1 MAKMKGRLVDRNRLV
16 KKYSYVRAPKRLT
29 YLGDR
34 DMELE
39 AVQASFSNESSKY
52 VSFEFP
58 FKDTNYQ
65 VSLTTRQTE
74 NESGNDASAAV
85 TLSVDSGSKT
95 ENGFTILASAPFT
108 GEVDVIVV
116 AIS

>member
-16 KKYSYVRAPKRLT
+16 KKYSYVRAPKRLP

-39 AVQASFSNESSKY
+39 AVQVSFSNESSKQ

-58 FKDTNYQ
+58 FNDANYQ
-65 VSLTTRQTE
+65 VSLTSRQTE
-74 NESGNDASAAV
+74 SATGIDASAAV
-85 TLSVDSGSKT
+85 SLSVEQGSRT
-95 ENGFTILASAPFT
+95 ANGFTILASAPFT

-116 AIS
+116 KIV